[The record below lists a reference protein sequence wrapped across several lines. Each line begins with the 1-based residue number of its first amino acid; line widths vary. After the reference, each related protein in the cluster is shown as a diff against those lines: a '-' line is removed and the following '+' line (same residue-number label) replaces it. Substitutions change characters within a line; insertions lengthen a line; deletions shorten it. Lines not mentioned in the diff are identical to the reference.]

1 MRDRK
6 YIQLI
11 VLLSVAALA
20 VSCGGGGDDPVVGN
34 LDDFS
39 YMGRRGVPYGPSATG
54 GTLDLAAFKGK
65 YVWVDY
71 SAPWCGP
78 CVSQAPTIRKLEHA
92 YNGNVV
98 FLTVLVSDSSP
109 RKPATRSTAR
119 VWAAQHKLDE
129 AHVAA
134 GRETVRYIPTHVLFS
149 PMGQTLF
156 RKSGVFSE
164 AQIRSTIE
172 SEMRVYAGWYDDNK
186 DDLSVMLGE
195 IGDLGE

>member
-6 YIQLI
+6 LLQLI
-11 VLLSVAALA
+11 VLLSLTVAAF
-20 VSCGGGGDDPVVGN
+20 SCSGGGDDPVVGN

-39 YMGRRGVPYGPSATG
+39 YMGRRGVPYGPTATG
-54 GTLDLAAFKGK
+54 ESLDLAAFKGR

-78 CVSQAPTIRKLEHA
+78 CVSQAPTIRRLEHA
-92 YNGNVV
+92 YNGRVV

-109 RKPATRSTAR
+109 RKPATRATAR
-119 VWAAQHKLDE
+119 VWASQHQLEE

-134 GRETVRYIPTHVLFS
+134 GREAVRYIPTHVLFS

-156 RKSGVFSE
+156 RKSGVLSE
-164 AQIRSTIE
+164 GQIRSTIE
-172 SEMRVYAGWYDDNK
+172 SEMR
-186 DDLSVMLGE
+186 
-195 IGDLGE
+195 GDLGE

>member
-6 YIQLI
+6 ILQLI
-11 VLLSVAALA
+11 VLLSVIVAAL
-20 VSCGGGGDDPVVGN
+20 SCSGGSDDPVVGN

-39 YMGRRGVPYGPSATG
+39 YMGRRGVPYGPTATG
-54 GTLDLAAFKGK
+54 QTLDLAAFKGK

-78 CVSQAPTIRKLEHA
+78 CVSQAPTIRRLEHA
-92 YNGNVV
+92 YNGRVV

-109 RKPATRSTAR
+109 RNPATRATAR
-119 VWAAQHKLDE
+119 VWASQHQLE
-129 AHVAA
+129 AAHVAA
-134 GRETVRYIPTHVLFS
+134 GREAVRYIPTHVLFS

-195 IGDLGE
+195 IGDLSE

>member
-1 MRDRK
+1 MRDRN
-6 YIQLI
+6 ILQL
-11 VLLSVAALA
+11 VALLSLTAIVF
-20 VSCGGGGDDPVVGN
+20 SCSGGSDDPVVGN

-39 YMGRRGVPYGPSATG
+39 YMARRGVPYGPTATG
-54 GTLDLAAFKGK
+54 ESLDLAAFKGK

-78 CVSQAPTIRKLEHA
+78 CVSQAPTIRQLEHA
-92 YNGNVV
+92 YEGKVV

-109 RKPATRSTAR
+109 RNPATRNTAR

-134 GRETVRYIPTHVLFS
+134 GQERVRYIPTHILFS

-164 AQIRSTIE
+164 GQIRSTIE
-172 SEMRVYAGWYDDNK
+172 GQMRVYAGWYDDNK
-186 DDLSVMLGE
+186 DNLSVMLGE